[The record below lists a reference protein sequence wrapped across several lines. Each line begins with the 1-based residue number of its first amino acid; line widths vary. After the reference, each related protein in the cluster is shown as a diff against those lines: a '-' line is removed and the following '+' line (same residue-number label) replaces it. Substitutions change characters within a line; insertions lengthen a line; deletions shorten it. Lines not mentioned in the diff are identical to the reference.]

1 MALKILQ
8 SAASEPGSGKAF
20 RDPDYQLTDRRR
32 PDKLIEVRLGG
43 APTFS
48 LQVKQSLDGHVWH
61 DVGDAITAAGLHER
75 TVKAPYFRAELLAIE
90 GGAVTV
96 FSG

>member
-8 SAASEPGSGKAF
+8 SAASEPGPGKAF

-43 APTFS
+43 VPTFT
-48 LQVKQSLDGHVWH
+48 LQVEQSLDGHVWH
-61 DVGDAITAAGLHER
+61 AVGDAITAAGLFER
-75 TVKAPYFRAELLAIE
+75 TVKAP
-90 GGAVTV
+90 
-96 FSG
+96 S

>member
-1 MALKILQ
+1 MTLKILQ
-8 SAASEPGSGKAF
+8 SAASEPGPGKAF

-32 PDKLIEVRLGG
+32 PDKLIEVRVGG
-43 APTFS
+43 TPTFT
-48 LQVKQSLDGHVWH
+48 LQVEQSLDGHVWH
-61 DVGDAITAAGLHER
+61 AVGDAITAAGLHER
-75 TVKAPYFRAELLAIE
+75 TVKAPYFRAGLTAIE

>member
-8 SAASEPGSGKAF
+8 SAASEPGPGRSF
-20 RDPDYQLTDRRR
+20 HDPEYQLTDRRR
-32 PDKLIEVRLGG
+32 SDKLIEVRLGG

-48 LQVKQSLDGHVWH
+48 LQVEQSLDGHVWH
-61 DVGDAITAAGLHER
+61 AVGDPITAAGLHER
-75 TVKAPYFRAELLAIE
+75 TVKAPYFRAALTAIE
-90 GGAVTV
+90 GGAVTA